1 VGLPTGSVYAES
13 SKAPTKQTSKTMKT
27 KIESLTV
34 QRLPKAVVR
43 IQEQSTL
50 ENRKS
55 IAMKAERIIRNA
67 GVKSDKMIVAMLA
80 NAWHESNWNPK
91 EEDHSCVGFF
101 QLHVRY
107 MGKGSTM
114 SQLTN
119 LSHNVLKLMASSDF
133 KNWAKWCK
141 SNPQASAGQ
150 MSYRFASQVE
160 RCASR
165 FRFPRKLT
173 ADKWYKSLKVV

>member
-1 VGLPTGSVYAES
+1 MIKWLSVLWVVTCVVGLPTGSVYAES

-55 IAMKAERIIRNA
+55 IAMKAERLIRNA

-119 LSHNVLKLMASSDF
+119 LNHNVLKLMASSDF
-133 KNWAKWCK
+133 KNCPRASSTEKEPAASFSNCSRTK
-141 SNPQASAGQ
+141 SVSPCRIKPVS
-150 MSYRFASQVE
+150 
-160 RCASR
+160 
-165 FRFPRKLT
+165 T
-173 ADKWYKSLKVV
+173 